1 MVRSD
6 IGPLIDELARQ
17 KGLPPSAV
25 ADIEAT
31 IASSPYLANVM
42 GAAIANGSLKHLGMT
57 DEPHQSGHYDP
68 DTGTV
73 HFNRSNFD
81 PARFD
86 KAEVRQNNLA
96 VVIGHETGHALL
108 AKGGRF
114 ERYQLLFDATHAI
127 RDASRDFESADLTA
141 PVQRYVAF
149 ERRNEAMAEL
159 IGMNALASRATRG
172 GQAPFNRDA
181 FAKLA
186 APSTSCVD
194 DDNQLYEGLKLSPDG
209 IQRIGNFQPSPALEA
224 VAQCYTD
231 TSATLGPQGKSSYRD
246 QAGAYA
252 MRTVSQALVDYA
264 KNTTMHV
271 PQVELDMDALQLD
284 PRRIERF
291 GVDLGG
297 PGRQLHYVDTSGG
310 RHAQESISHTRSVS
324 GHVSHRQDALAVETT
339 TTPTLRA
346 DRPGHPDHPAFEMFR
361 RAALADGRWSQA
373 EAHNL
378 AAAGLATV
386 KADPTVGANLT
397 GVVIGKAADG
407 GTSLIGYA
415 SPHGPAGP
423 HHHLAID
430 ASNAAQVPAHKS
442 LERVE
447 QLNQQQAQ
455 QQAQAQTL
463 GMDGPSQ
470 GGPKMAF

>member
-17 KGLPPSAV
+17 KGVPPSAV
-25 ADIEAT
+25 ADIEAA
-31 IASSPYLANVM
+31 IASSPYLTNVM

-68 DTGTV
+68 GTGTV
-73 HFNRSNFD
+73 HLNRSNFD

-86 KAEVRQNNLA
+86 KAEVRQSNLA

-108 AKGGRF
+108 AEAGRL

-159 IGMNALASRATRG
+159 IGMNALASRATHG
-172 GQAPFNRDA
+172 GQEPFNRDA

-194 DDNQLYEGLKLSPDG
+194 DDNQLYEGLKLSADG
-209 IQRIGNFQPSPALEA
+209 IQRIGKFQPSPALEA

-252 MRTVSQALVDYA
+252 MSTVSQALADYA

-271 PQVELDMDALQLD
+271 PQIELDMAALKLD

-297 PGRQLHYVDTSGG
+297 PGRQLHYVDTSAGK
-310 RHAQESISHTRSVS
+310 HAQESISHTRSIS
-324 GHVSHRQDALAVETT
+324 GHVSHRQDVPAIEATKTSVLQ
-339 TTPTLRA
+339 A
-346 DRPGHPDHPAFEMFR
+346 DRPGHPDHPAFERFH
-361 RAALADGRWSQA
+361 RAALADGRWSHA
-373 EAHNL
+373 EARNL
-378 AAAGLATV
+378 AAAGLAAV

-397 GVVIGKAADG
+397 GVVIGQAADG

-415 SPHGPAGP
+415 SPHGPTGP

-430 ASNAAQVPAHKS
+430 AGEAAQVPAQKS

-463 GMDGPSQ
+463 GMNGPSQ
-470 GGPKMAF
+470 GGPTLTR

>member
-1 MVRSD
+1 
-6 IGPLIDELARQ
+6 
-17 KGLPPSAV
+17 
-25 ADIEAT
+25 
-31 IASSPYLANVM
+31 
-42 GAAIANGSLKHLGMT
+42 
-57 DEPHQSGHYDP
+57 
-68 DTGTV
+68 
-73 HFNRSNFD
+73 
-81 PARFD
+81 
-86 KAEVRQNNLA
+86 
-96 VVIGHETGHALL
+96 
-108 AKGGRF
+108 
-114 ERYQLLFDATHAI
+114 
-127 RDASRDFESADLTA
+127 
-141 PVQRYVAF
+141 
-149 ERRNEAMAEL
+149 
-159 IGMNALASRATRG
+159 MNALASRATHG
-172 GQAPFNRDA
+172 GQEPFNRDA

-186 APSTSCVD
+186 ATSTPCVD
-194 DDNQLYEGLKLSPDG
+194 GDNKLYDGLKLSPDG
-209 IQRIGNFQPSPALEA
+209 IQRIGKFQPSPALEA

-252 MRTVSQALVDYA
+252 MSTVSQALADYA
-264 KNTTMHV
+264 KNTMMHV
-271 PQVELDMDALQLD
+271 PQIELDMAALKLD

-297 PGRQLHYVDTSGG
+297 PGRQLHYVDTSDG
-310 RHAQESISHTRSVS
+310 RHAQESISHTRSIS
-324 GHVSHRQDALAVETT
+324 GHVSHRQDAPVVEATT
-339 TTPTLRA
+339 SALRA
-346 DRPGHPDHPAFEMFR
+346 DQPEHPDHPAFEMFH

-373 EAHNL
+373 EARNL
-378 AAAGLATV
+378 ASAGLAAV

-397 GVVIGKAADG
+397 GVVIGQAADG

-423 HHHLAID
+423 HHHLGID